1 MQPDRPAQQRFEV
14 QAMDTSSSQD
24 ERHGAILEFAP
35 LIRRVIG
42 ARVHDP
48 QIIEDLVQE
57 TFVRLLQASPRLDDD
72 ALAPFA
78 VVLARNVAVSFV
90 RSRRIEDRHLHRLVD
105 LREPDRPEERALQ
118 QEEAQ
123 AVAAGLASLPVRDR
137 RALLANQIE
146 GADTTALAEQ
156 LGATPGAMAAQLAR
170 ARAKLRVN
178 YLLAMRGIDLPT
190 DRCRSVLN
198 ALSAGD
204 RRRQRALDSGGHLLD
219 CPACAA
225 LSEPLVKRRRALAG
239 FLPLGLAK
247 PVTTV
252 RGWLSDHPGP
262 ATAGTGA
269 LVVAALVVAGILAA
283 NPDKQERPPP
293 VPGDRT
299 LTSEG
304 QAILP
309 LTGRPPPA
317 RSAGKGVQGQAVRVQ
332 MVAANE
338 GFWVGTSEQDR
349 VWVQL
354 TGTHES
360 PFAVKAGQRV
370 WFSGRMVANPPDL
383 PERAGVT
390 TAEGAS
396 LLRQQG
402 HHIEVRADHL
412 RFNP

>member
-1 MQPDRPAQQRFEV
+1 
-14 QAMDTSSSQD
+14 
-24 ERHGAILEFAP
+24 
-35 LIRRVIG
+35 
-42 ARVHDP
+42 
-48 QIIEDLVQE
+48 
-57 TFVRLLQASPRLDDD
+57 
-72 ALAPFA
+72 

-137 RALLANQIE
+137 TALLANQIE

-156 LGATPGAMAAQLAR
+156 LGATPGAVAAQLAR

-309 LTGRPPPA
+309 LTGRPPLA
-317 RSAGKGVQGQAVRVQ
+317 RYAGKGVQGQAVRVQ